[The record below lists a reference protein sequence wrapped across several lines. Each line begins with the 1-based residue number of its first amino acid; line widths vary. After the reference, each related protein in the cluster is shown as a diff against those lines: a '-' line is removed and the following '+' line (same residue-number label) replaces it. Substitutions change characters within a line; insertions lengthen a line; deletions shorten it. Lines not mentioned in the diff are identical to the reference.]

1 MQPSDIFVGSIDQ
14 GTTSTRFLIFN
25 RDGEPVASHQ
35 LEFTQIYPNPG
46 WHEHDPLELVTSVET
61 CIEEA
66 VHSFESKG
74 HTRTSIKCVGITNQ
88 RETTVVWDH
97 ETGEPLYN
105 AIVWTDTRSQAI
117 VTELKQRPG
126 ALQLQEICGLPL
138 STYSSATK
146 LLWML
151 AHVPKVKEAFERGT
165 LAFGTVDSWLV
176 YRLNGGAE
184 ANVFVSDSTNASR
197 TMFVNLES
205 LKYDD
210 TLLDFFGIKG
220 KIHLPRIVP
229 SSDTDAYGVIASG
242 ALADVPIMGCLGD
255 QSSALVGQKGFFP
268 GMAKNTY
275 GTGCFLLYNV
285 GDKPVFSKHGLL
297 ATVAYHFGG
306 KAVYALEGSIAV
318 GGSGVKFLQNNLAFF
333 QEPKDV
339 NDLALSVDDN
349 GGCVFV
355 TAFSGLFAPYWID
368 DAKGT
373 IFGITQYTQKG
384 HIARATLEAT
394 CFQTKA
400 ILDAMEKDSGK
411 TLSELAVDGG
421 MSNSDLAMQTQA
433 DLISIP
439 VYRPK
444 MRETTALGAAIAA
457 GLAFGIW
464 NSFAELRDVNG
475 AGGAVFE
482 PSITREE
489 SAIKCGEWEKAVQMC
504 RGWVEGNG
512 QDSANSTSQEKTNGM
527 PNRSM
532 ENRDVSVLKASKPA
546 PSPLI
551 SDITT
556 ASGVGAVL
564 KVQARTSNGGESPST
579 KTPLISILG
588 DLDDAD
594 EEDLFLELRKVEI
607 LQKLKKMRKLKLNYY

>member
-1 MQPSDIFVGSIDQ
+1 MQPSETFVGSIDQ

-25 RDGEPVASHQ
+25 REGEPVASHQ
-35 LEFTQIYPNPG
+35 VEFTQIYPHPG
-46 WHEHDPLELVTSVET
+46 WHEHDPIEIVASVET

-66 VHSFESKG
+66 VTKFEAEG
-74 HTRTSIKCVGITNQ
+74 HTRSSIKSIGITNQ
-88 RETTVVWDH
+88 RETTIVWDH

-117 VTELKQRPG
+117 VAELKQKPG
-126 ALQLQEICGLPL
+126 AAQLQALCGLPL

-151 AHVPKVKEAFERGT
+151 AHIPRVRDAFDRGT
-165 LAFGTVDSWLV
+165 LAFGTVDAWLV
-176 YRLNGGAE
+176 YRLNGGVA

-197 TMFVNLES
+197 TMFVNLET
-205 LKYDD
+205 LRYEDA
-210 TLLDFFGIKG
+210 LLDFFGIRG
-220 KIHLPRIVP
+220 KVRLPRIVP
-229 SSDTDAYGVIASG
+229 SSHATAYGVVASG
-242 ALADVPIMGCLGD
+242 ALARVPIMGCLGD
-255 QSSALVGQKGFFP
+255 QSAALVGQKGFSP

-285 GDKPVFSKHGLL
+285 GDKPVFSTHGLL
-297 ATVAYHFGG
+297 ATVAYHFGE
-306 KAVYALEGSIAV
+306 KPVYALEGSIAV
-318 GGSGVKFLQNNLAFF
+318 AGSGIKFLQNNLNFF
-333 QEPKDV
+333 QESKEV
-339 NDLALSVDDN
+339 NDLACSVEDN
-349 GGCVFV
+349 GGCLFV

-400 ILDAMEKDSGK
+400 ILDAMEKDSGHA
-411 TLSELAVDGG
+411 LSELAVDGG

-439 VYRPK
+439 VYRPR

-457 GLAFGIW
+457 GLAVGLW
-464 NSFAELRDVNG
+464 RNFAELRDINRS
-475 AGGAVFE
+475 GGAVFE
-482 PSITREE
+482 PQILQHE
-489 SAIKCGEWEKAVQMC
+489 SAAKFRQWEKAVQMS
-504 RGWVEGNG
+504 RGWVDTGSPEKEEDTGLKNMMCTPIRSHDVAP
-512 QDSANSTSQEKTNGM
+512 QKIVHNSDQAVVSEVFKSPEFTTTFKGM
-527 PNRSM
+527 ARI
-532 ENRDVSVLKASKPA
+532 SVKEIEVPPA
-546 PSPLI
+546 PTGLMSL
-551 SDITT
+551 
-556 ASGVGAVL
+556 
-564 KVQARTSNGGESPST
+564 
-579 KTPLISILG
+579 LG

-607 LQKLKKMRKLKLNYY
+607 LQRLKKLQKHKSNCY

>member
-1 MQPSDIFVGSIDQ
+1 MQPSETFVGSIDQ

-25 RDGEPVASHQ
+25 REGEPVASHQ
-35 LEFTQIYPNPG
+35 VEFSQIYPHPG
-46 WHEHDPLELVTSVET
+46 WHEHDPLEIVISVET

-66 VHSFESKG
+66 VTKFEAQG
-74 HTRTSIKCVGITNQ
+74 YTRSSIKSIGITNQ
-88 RETTVVWDH
+88 RETTIVWDH

-117 VTELKQRPG
+117 VAELKQRPG
-126 ALQLQEICGLPL
+126 AGQLQALCGLPL

-151 AHVPKVKEAFERGT
+151 AHVPRVKDAFDRGT
-165 LAFGTVDSWLV
+165 LAFGTVDTWLV
-176 YRLNGGAE
+176 YRLNGGVT

-197 TMFVNLES
+197 TMFVNLET
-205 LKYDD
+205 LRYDD
-210 TLLDFFGIKG
+210 ALLDFFGIRG
-220 KIHLPRIVP
+220 KVHLPRIVP
-229 SSDTDAYGVIASG
+229 SSDERAYGVIASG
-242 ALADVPIMGCLGD
+242 ALAQVPIMGCLGD
-255 QSSALVGQKGFFP
+255 QSAALVGQKGFSP

-285 GDKPVFSKHGLL
+285 GDKPVFSTHGLL

-306 KAVYALEGSIAV
+306 KPIYALEGSIAV
-318 GGSGVKFLQNNLAFF
+318 AGSGIKFLQNNLTFF
-333 QEPKDV
+333 QESKEV
-339 NDLALSVDDN
+339 NDLAYSVEDN

-400 ILDAMEKDSGK
+400 ILDAMEKDSGH

-457 GLAFGIW
+457 GLAVGLW
-464 NSFAELRDVNG
+464 RNSAELRDINRS
-475 AGGAVFE
+475 GGAVFE
-482 PSITREE
+482 PQVSRQE
-489 SAIKCGEWEKAVQMC
+489 SALKFSEWEKAVEMSK
-504 RGWVEGNG
+504 GW
-512 QDSANSTSQEKTNGM
+512 
-527 PNRSM
+527 M
-532 ENRDVSVLKASKPA
+532 ENERPEQKKVNGATNVTYTPVTKHAVSPPKIIHSPENVVSEVVNTPA
-546 PSPLI
+546 F
-551 SDITT
+551 T
-556 ASGVGAVL
+556 ASVKKTTHVSI
-564 KVQARTSNGGESPST
+564 KEIEVPSA
-579 KTPLISILG
+579 KRGLLSMLG

-607 LQKLKKMRKLKLNYY
+607 LQKLKKLRKRQTTCY